1 MDKELEDFIER
12 LPERKKGKLAKWE
25 YAIFKLREVG
35 ATFTEISEFL
45 KIKGVI
51 AHTSEIHR
59 FVHAKKRRLGKTKP
73 VISPIQ
79 GKIEIENK
87 GSLEIPGTVMGVLLI
102 PVQYTTVAT
111 PSTHAG
117 SRWVASGIPQ

>member
-1 MDKELEDFIER
+1 MEGNSWDVKSMDKELEDFIER

-87 GSLEIPGTVMGVLLI
+87 GSLEIPGTVMAAGG
-102 PVQYTTVAT
+102 
-111 PSTHAG
+111 AG
-117 SRWVASGIPQ
+117 SSDKPKKTSRTKRQ